1 MKPLKNILNDAPG
14 YRVYARIGKA
24 FMDLYRSDREDK
36 DYEALGGQGQR
47 ELLNEIVKYPIG
59 TRVYFLETGGMF
71 KGGVSIWGGEVADL
85 EAVGDRIY
93 YTIHPGEHR
102 PVTLND
108 LCVFGSIKE
117 LTDFYKDQFVKLS
130 EK

>member
-1 MKPLKNILNDAPG
+1 MIPRDEIIKNSPG
-14 YRVYARIGKA
+14 YRAYARIGKA

-36 DYEALGGQGQR
+36 DYESLGKQGQR

-71 KGGVSIWGGEVADL
+71 RGGVSIWGGEVTDL
-85 EAVGDRIY
+85 EAIGDRVY
-93 YTIHPGEHR
+93 YTINPGEHR
-102 PVTLND
+102 SVTLND

-117 LTDFYKDQFVKLS
+117 LTDFYKDQFEKLS
-130 EK
+130 EQ